1 MKRSLYPVILL
12 ACCVPLAAAAQTPMA
27 RPQNACLQ
35 TNRIRDF
42 DPQPDNRTI
51 IVTDTFNHKYKV
63 RLQFP
68 CMDLRF
74 RMSLAFR
81 SLSGSRL
88 ACLDRNDRV
97 IVARQQGMP
106 GDRCL
111 IDSVTAYTPDME
123 KADKAA
129 KAMDRPH

>member
-1 MKRSLYPVILL
+1 MKRSFHLVIASAALL
-12 ACCVPLAAAAQTPMA
+12 VAASAAQAQPA
-27 RPQNACLQ
+27 PANACLQ

-51 IVTDTFNHKYKV
+51 IVTDTLGHKYKV
-63 RLQFP
+63 ALQFP
-68 CMDLRF
+68 CLELKYRT
-74 RMSLAFR
+74 SLAFR
-81 SLSGSRL
+81 SLDGSRL
-88 ACLDRNDRV
+88 ACLDKNDRV
-97 IVARQQGMP
+97 IAARQLGMP

-111 IDSVTAYTPDME
+111 IDSVTAYTPAME